1 MPELITCLVPTRARP
16 EMLKVCTESLLHRA
30 AHPELLAIYVY
41 RDSDDPGEPPKLDPR
56 CRVFTGP
63 RNPFLG
69 AAYNALF
76 REARRDGIYLA
87 LADDFVMTSDTW
99 DDVVRRTM
107 GVHPDGILLGY
118 LTDSDPYHVAAQ
130 VCYPVL
136 TRRWIE
142 TLGYVFAE
150 AFPFWFT
157 DTWLDEIALM
167 LGRKAP
173 VHVEW
178 RPQGQRG
185 KTTRMR
191 DLAFWAWV
199 FEAARPERI
208 EDARKLAALAGIGEL
223 RGITPNLSLTDP
235 LTAAVLELELSD
247 HGASDAGYIQ
257 AKRHAVEYLQKLV
270 AAAKTSQPPR

>member
-1 MPELITCLVPTRARP
+1 MPDLITCLVPTRGRP
-16 EMLKVCTESLLHRA
+16 ETLRVCTDSLLGRA

-41 RDSDDPGEPPKLDPR
+41 RDADDPSEAPELDPR
-56 CRVFTGP
+56 CRVYTGP
-63 RNPFLG
+63 RNPCLG
-69 AAYNALF
+69 TAYNALF

-87 LADDFVMTSDTW
+87 LADDFVMTSDAW
-99 DDVVRRTM
+99 DDATSKTAY
-107 GVHPDGILLGY
+107 VHADGILLGY
-118 LTDSDPYHVAAQ
+118 LTDRDPYHVVEQ

-157 DTWLDEIALM
+157 DTWLDEIAFM
-167 LGRKAP
+167 LGRKAA

-178 RPQGQRG
+178 KPQGKRG

-199 FEAARPERI
+199 FEAARAERI
-208 EDARKLAALAGIGEL
+208 QDARKLAVVAGISEL
-223 RGITPNLSLTDP
+223 REIKPNLSLTDP
-235 LTAAVLELELSD
+235 LNAAVLELELSD

-270 AAAKTSQPPR
+270 AAAKAAS

>member
-1 MPELITCLVPTRARP
+1 MSELITCLVPTRARP
-16 EMLKVCTESLLHRA
+16 EMLKVCTQSLLDCA

-41 RDSDDPGEPPKLDPR
+41 RDSDDPSEPSKLDPR
-56 CRVFTGP
+56 CRIYTGP
-63 RNPFLG
+63 RNPCLG

-87 LADDFVMTSDTW
+87 LADDFVMTSVAW
-99 DDVVRRTM
+99 DEAVRRTM
-107 GVHPDGILLGY
+107 GVHADGILLRY
-118 LTDSDPYHVAAQ
+118 LTDSDPYHVATQ

-150 AFPFWFT
+150 LFPFWFT

-167 LGRKAP
+167 LGRKAA

-178 RPQGQRG
+178 KPQGKRG

-199 FEAARPERI
+199 FEAARAERVQ
-208 EDARKLAALAGIGEL
+208 DAKKLAVLAGLKEL
-223 RGITPNLSLTDP
+223 REVKASLSLTDP
-235 LTAAVLELELSD
+235 LNAAVLELELSD

-270 AAAKTSQPPR
+270 GAAKTAGPQV

>member
-16 EMLKVCTESLLHRA
+16 EMLKVCTDSLLHRA
-30 AHPELLAIYVY
+30 AHPEWL
-41 RDSDDPGEPPKLDPR
+41 
-56 CRVFTGP
+56 
-63 RNPFLG
+63 
-69 AAYNALF
+69 
-76 REARRDGIYLA
+76 
-87 LADDFVMTSDTW
+87 
-99 DDVVRRTM
+99 
-107 GVHPDGILLGY
+107 
-118 LTDSDPYHVAAQ
+118 
-130 VCYPVL
+130 
-136 TRRWIE
+136 
-142 TLGYVFAE
+142 AE

-173 VHVEW
+173 VRVEW
-178 RPQGQRG
+178 KPQGQRG

-247 HGASDAGYIQ
+247 HGASD
-257 AKRHAVEYLQKLV
+257 
-270 AAAKTSQPPR
+270 